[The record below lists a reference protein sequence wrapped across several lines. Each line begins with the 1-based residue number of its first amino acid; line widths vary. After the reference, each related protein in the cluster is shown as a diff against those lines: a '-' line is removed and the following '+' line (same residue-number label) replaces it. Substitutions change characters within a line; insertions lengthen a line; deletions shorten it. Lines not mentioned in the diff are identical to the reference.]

1 MKIDRQLFRTGIPI
15 IDNQHEAYIDLL
27 DDLFAAGQEA
37 VVDRTKVE
45 NAIKKAFAYGIEH
58 FDAEEMLMQSLNYPG
73 LQTHRKKHNEFR
85 EEVERI
91 AFSSQFRSDDDLLK
105 EVNTWMLVWFCEQ
118 TQVYDKALVEF
129 MKSRVPSLK

>member
-15 IDNQHEAYIDLL
+15 IDNQHEAYLDLL

-37 VVDRTKVE
+37 LVNRTKVE

-58 FDAEEMLMQSLNYPG
+58 FDAEEMLMESLNYPG
-73 LQTHRKKHNEFR
+73 LQAHRRKHSEYR

-91 AFSSQFRSDDDLLK
+91 AFSSQFMSDDDLLNK
-105 EVNTWMLVWFCEQ
+105 VNTWMLQWFCEQ
-118 TQVYDKALVEF
+118 TQVYDQALAEF
-129 MKSRVPSLK
+129 MKRRAKS

>member
-15 IDNQHEAYIDLL
+15 IDNQHEAYLDLL

-37 VVDRTKVE
+37 LVNRTKVE

-73 LQTHRKKHNEFR
+73 FQAHRRKHDEYR
-85 EEVERI
+85 DEVERI
-91 AFSSQFRSDDDLLK
+91 AFSSQFMSDDDLLNK
-105 EVNTWMLVWFCEQ
+105 VNTWMLQWFCEQ
-118 TQVYDKALVEF
+118 TQVYDKALAEF
-129 MKSRVPSLK
+129 MKRRAKS

>member
-15 IDNQHEAYIDLL
+15 IDNQHEAYLDLL

-37 VVDRTKVE
+37 LVDRTKVE

-58 FDAEEMLMQSLNYPG
+58 FDAEEMLMLSLNYPG
-73 LQTHRKKHNEFR
+73 LQAHRKKHEEYR

-91 AFSSQFRSDDDLLK
+91 AFSSQFMPDHDLLN
-105 EVNTWMLVWFCEQ
+105 EVNTWMIQWFCEQ
-118 TQVYDKALVEF
+118 TQVYDKALAEF
-129 MKSRVPSLK
+129 IKKRAAH